1 MSGKIGLAII
11 THKRPEYFKRSFA
24 TVPMDV
30 IDDFIVVNDGTPY
43 DFEIVNLI
51 QNAIPLGVGASKN
64 IAFRHLLENRNDH
77 IFIMEDDILIEGA
90 SVFNQY
96 IHVSQTS
103 GIQHLNFSQHGLMN
117 KKTIDGTPNP
127 RATIDCGNSARVALY
142 PHCVGAFSYYTRRVL
157 EQVGLIDE
165 RFYNA
170 FDHVEHTYRIIK
182 AGFHPDFWWF
192 ADVAN
197 SHELLS
203 DILWTKETSTISS
216 RSDHASLVGNA
227 FKHFQAIHNLVPTQ
241 IPDSSFEAVYE
252 NLKRIFTSK
261 LINIPAREA

>member
-1 MSGKIGLAII
+1 MSGKVGLAII

-24 TVPMDV
+24 TVPMHI

-43 DFEIVNLI
+43 DFDIVNLI
-51 QNAIPLGVGASKN
+51 QNPVPLGVGASKN
-64 IAFRHLLENRNDH
+64 IAFRHLLQNRNEN
-77 IFIMEDDILIEGA
+77 IFIMEDDILIKDS

-96 IHVSQTS
+96 IHVSQAS

-117 KKTIDGTPNP
+117 KKPGDGAPNP
-127 RATIDCGNSARVALY
+127 RVVVDCGNGARVALY

-157 EQVGLIDE
+157 ERVGLIDE

-192 ADVAN
+192 ADAAN
-197 SHELLS
+197 SYELLS
-203 DILWTKETSTISS
+203 DIVWTKETSTISS
-216 RSDHASLVGNA
+216 RNDHASLVQNA
-227 FKHFQAIHNLVPTQ
+227 FRHFQAIHNTIPTK
-241 IPDSSFEAVYE
+241 IPDCSFEAVYE
-252 NLKRIFTSK
+252 NLKRIFASK
-261 LINIPAREA
+261 GMNLPSSET